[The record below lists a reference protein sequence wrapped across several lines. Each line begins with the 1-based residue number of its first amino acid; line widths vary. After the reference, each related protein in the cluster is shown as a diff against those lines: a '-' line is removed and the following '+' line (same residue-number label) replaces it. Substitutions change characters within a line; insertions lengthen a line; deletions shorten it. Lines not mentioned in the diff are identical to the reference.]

1 MAFNSKITE
10 KQQNSKIVKINK
22 ITKFS

>member
-1 MAFNSKITE
+1 MAFNSKIAE